1 MDRKVTLRIHDE
13 IRNSG
18 NINKDY
24 VVELV
29 KELDERPDIQKLVEQ
44 HYKSKADRIISSF
57 KDQNG
62 IRDCFAIRNSNNE
75 TKYIDISKPN
85 LLTKSEIEEVLNKQE
100 KLKRKKE
107 EVLLKVHMAVQVKN
121 GQIRLEDYEK
131 TLRKELVGETIAK

>member
-1 MDRKVTLRIHDE
+1 MDRKVTLKIHDE
-13 IRNSG
+13 IKNSG
-18 NINKDY
+18 NLDKDY

-29 KELDERPDIQKLVEQ
+29 KALDDRPDIEKLVEQ

-62 IRDCFAIRNSNNE
+62 IRDCFAIRDSQNK

-85 LLTKSEIEEVLNKQE
+85 LLTKSQIEEVQTKQE

-107 EVLLKVHMAVQVKN
+107 EVLLKVNMAVQVKN
-121 GQIRLEDYEK
+121 GQVKMEDYERV
-131 TLRKELVGETIAK
+131 LRKELKA

>member
-18 NINKDY
+18 NLDKDY

-29 KELDERPDIQKLVEQ
+29 KALDDRPDIEKLVEQ

-62 IRDCFAIRNSNNE
+62 IRDCFAIRDSQNK

-85 LLTKSEIEEVLNKQE
+85 LLTKSQIEEVQTKQE

-107 EVLLKVHMAVQVKN
+107 EVLLKVNMAVQVKN
-121 GQIRLEDYEK
+121 GQVKMEDYERV
-131 TLRKELVGETIAK
+131 LRKELKA